1 MPICACGCD
10 QPTKNAAFLPG
21 HDQRLRKQLQ
31 EKVGGLLLL
40 SSLVKVTDMYAQGKM
55 SLDDLGRLVKLIYQ
69 QSAGD
74 S

>member
-40 SSLVKVTDMYAQGKM
+40 SSLVKVTQMYAQDLM

>member
-40 SSLVKVTDMYAQGKM
+40 SSLVKVTQMYAQDQM

>member
-21 HDQRLRKQLQ
+21 HEQRLRKQLQ

-40 SSLVKVTDMYAQGKM
+40 SSLVKVTEMYAQGKM

-69 QSAGD
+69 PGGGEG
-74 S
+74 